1 MTAKSKR
8 LVKALTIMIISLV
21 ATAFIVS
28 GEHLEVIAK
37 L

>member
-1 MTAKSKR
+1 MSAKSKR
-8 LVKALTIMIISLV
+8 LIKVLTIMIVSLV
-21 ATAFIVS
+21 ATAFVVS